1 MVDKVNG
8 QKYYEYAKINQTK
21 RKNIDAPEFHLD
33 AEKQGVIYEKNEE
46 KKKAAK
52 AEAERDAPK
61 TAQESVS
68 SGVKIEISS
77 QGKERTQRE
86 AMTGM
91 DLAGQIRKFAQA
103 AVTYLKSLWDKIWNE
118 PSGGKQIE
126 FPEILEESIERAES
140 NSDMYPVPGEL
151 PGEYLLP
158 GSVDFTQP
166 NYTKEEIRAI
176 FRRGNQAEIE
186 NFLSDNGRR
195 HLVKNS
201 DLLTQ
206 YDKTGMI
213 VGVDRTDKDL
223 ILHGN
228 KNEIKL

>member
-21 RKNIDAPEFHLD
+21 RKSVDSPEFHLD
-33 AEKQGVIYEKNEE
+33 AEKQGVIYEKSEE

-52 AEAERDAPK
+52 AETEKEAPK
-61 TAQESVS
+61 TAQESFS
-68 SGVKIEISS
+68 SGVRIEISH
-77 QGKERTQRE
+77 QGRERTQRE
-86 AMTGM
+86 NVRA
-91 DLAGQIRKFAQA
+91 DFAGQVRKFAQA
-103 AVTYLKSLWDKIWNE
+103 AVTFLKSLWDKIWNE
-118 PSGGKQIE
+118 SAEDKQIE
-126 FPEILEESIERAES
+126 FPEILEERMEKAEAS
-140 NSDMYPVPGEL
+140 TDMYPAPGEI
-151 PGEYLLP
+151 PGEFLLP
-158 GSVDFTQP
+158 GPVDVTQP
-166 NYTKEEIRAI
+166 NYTKEEIREI
-176 FRRGNQAEIE
+176 FRRGNQKEIE
-186 NFLSDNGRR
+186 NFLSDNGRK

-213 VGVDRTDKDL
+213 IGVDRSDKDL

>member
-21 RKNIDAPEFHLD
+21 RKSVDTPEFQLD
-33 AEKQGVIYEKNEE
+33 AEKQGVIYEKSEE

-52 AEAERDAPK
+52 AETEKDAPK

-68 SGVKIEISS
+68 SGVRIEISR
-77 QGKERTQRE
+77 QGREQTQRE
-86 AMTGM
+86 AMRADFTG
-91 DLAGQIRKFAQA
+91 QVRKFAQA
-103 AVTYLKSLWDKIWNE
+103 AVTFLKSLWNKIWNE
-118 PSGGKQIE
+118 PEGEKQMD
-126 FPEILEESIERAES
+126 FPEILEERMEHAEVPA
-140 NSDMYPVPGEL
+140 DMYSAEGVRADEF
-151 PGEYLLP
+151 LLP
-158 GSVDFTQP
+158 GPVDVTQP
-166 NYTKEEIRAI
+166 NDTKEENRAI
-176 FRRGNQAEIE
+176 FRRGNQKEIE

-213 VGVDRTDKDL
+213 VGVDRSDKNL

>member
-21 RKNIDAPEFHLD
+21 RKSVDSPEFHLD
-33 AEKQGVIYEKNEE
+33 AEKQGVIYEKSEE

-52 AEAERDAPK
+52 AEAEKDAPK
-61 TAQESVS
+61 TAQGSVS
-68 SGVKIEISS
+68 SGVRIEISRHGRE
-77 QGKERTQRE
+77 QTQRE
-86 AMTGM
+86 DMRA
-91 DLAGQIRKFAQA
+91 DFAGQVRKFAQA
-103 AVTYLKSLWDKIWNE
+103 AVTFLKSLWDKIWNE
-118 PSGGKQIE
+118 PAEDKQIE
-126 FPEILEESIERAES
+126 FPEILEERIEKAEAGT
-140 NSDMYPVPGEL
+140 DMYSAPGEI
-151 PGEYLLP
+151 PGEFLRP
-158 GSVDFTQP
+158 GPVDVTQP

-176 FRRGNQAEIE
+176 FRRGNQKEIE

-213 VGVDRTDKDL
+213 IGVDRSDKDL

>member
-21 RKNIDAPEFHLD
+21 RKSVDSPEFHLD
-33 AEKQGVIYEKNEE
+33 AEKQGVIYEKSEE

-52 AEAERDAPK
+52 AEAEKDTPK
-61 TAQESVS
+61 TAQQSVS
-68 SGVKIEISS
+68 SGVRIEISH

-86 AMTGM
+86 HVRA
-91 DLAGQIRKFAQA
+91 DFAGQVRKFAQA
-103 AVTYLKSLWDKIWNE
+103 AVTFLKSLWDKIWNE
-118 PSGGKQIE
+118 PAEDKQIE
-126 FPEILEESIERAES
+126 FPEVLEERIEKAEAGT
-140 NSDMYPVPGEL
+140 DMYPAPGRIPGEF
-151 PGEYLLP
+151 LLP
-158 GSVDFTQP
+158 GPVDVTQP
-166 NYTKEEIRAI
+166 NYTKEQIRAI
-176 FRRGNQAEIE
+176 FRRGNQKEIE

-213 VGVDRTDKDL
+213 IGVDRSDKDL